1 MAKNDD
7 LFDDMM
13 DLHMLDE
20 MSKNSKSAGG
30 SNNNQECCGGICIL
44 MPITLPLWAPVAL
57 ILNAAEIIKDISELC
72 RN

>member
-20 MSKNSKSAGG
+20 MSKSSKSSGE
-30 SNNNQECCGGICIL
+30 SNNNQECCGETCIL
-44 MPITLPLWAPVAL
+44 MPITLPLWASVTL
-57 ILNAAEIIKDISELC
+57 ILNAAGIIKGISELF

>member
-1 MAKNDD
+1 MEKNDD

-20 MSKNSKSAGG
+20 MSKSSGE
-30 SNNNQECCGGICIL
+30 SNNNQECCGGTCIL
-44 MPITLPLWAPVAL
+44 MLITLSLWPTVTL
-57 ILNAAEIIKDISELC
+57 ILNAAGIIKGISELF